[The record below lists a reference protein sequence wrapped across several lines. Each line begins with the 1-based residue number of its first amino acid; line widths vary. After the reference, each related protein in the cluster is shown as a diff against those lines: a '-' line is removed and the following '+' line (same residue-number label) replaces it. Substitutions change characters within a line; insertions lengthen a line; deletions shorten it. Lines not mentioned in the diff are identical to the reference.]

1 MKRYG
6 KYVRP
11 YLSAFII
18 GPILMLTEVFG
29 EIMLPKLMSLIIN
42 NGVASRD
49 IRYIISMGIVM
60 VLTSFVMAAGGI
72 GGAYFSAKAS
82 ICFTSDLRD
91 DMFAKVQEFSFKNI
105 DSYSTGS
112 LVTRLTNDIQQM
124 QNVLMMGLRML
135 LRAPGMLIGA
145 LIMAF
150 MMNSSL
156 AVIILIVIPVLTLSI
171 VLILRTAFPRFTAM
185 QEKLDRLNS
194 GIQEALTN
202 VRVIKS
208 FVREGYEEEKFKGM
222 NQDLKDSSLHAMKV
236 VIVTMPV
243 MMLAMN
249 ITTLAVVWYGGNLII
264 GGSMP
269 VGDLTAFTTYIVQI
283 LMSLMMLSMVLL
295 MTSRAIASV
304 KRVNEVMD
312 TKIDLTDH
320 EAQRKEL
327 LVKEGRVEFENVS
340 FSYSGRED
348 ELELAD
354 ISFQVE
360 PGRTLGI
367 IGSTGSGKTTLV
379 QLIPRLYDA
388 TKGRIL
394 VDGVDVR
401 DYSLLHLR
409 EGVGMVLQKNVLF
422 SGTIEENLK
431 WGREDATEEELRQ
444 AAENAQADGFVTAFS
459 EGYQTELGQGGSNVS
474 GGQKQ
479 RLCIARA
486 LLKKPKILILD
497 DSASAVDTATE
508 ARIRET
514 FGTELKSTTKI
525 IIAQRIGSVE
535 GADNILVLD
544 EGRIIGQGSHEELL
558 KSCSAYQEIYYSQRD
573 KEETVPP
580 GQAVCPGEDGR
591 PSLSKEDREK
601 TAGEEAGKV

>member
-60 VLTSFVMAAGGI
+60 VLTAFVMAAGGI

-243 MMLAMN
+243 M
-249 ITTLAVVWYGGNLII
+249 I
-264 GGSMP
+264 G
-269 VGDLTAFTTYIVQI
+269 V
-283 LMSLMMLSMVLL
+283 
-295 MTSRAIASV
+295 
-304 KRVNEVMD
+304 
-312 TKIDLTDH
+312 
-320 EAQRKEL
+320 
-327 LVKEGRVEFENVS
+327 
-340 FSYSGRED
+340 
-348 ELELAD
+348 
-354 ISFQVE
+354 
-360 PGRTLGI
+360 
-367 IGSTGSGKTTLV
+367 
-379 QLIPRLYDA
+379 YDA
-388 TKGRIL
+388 
-394 VDGVDVR
+394 
-401 DYSLLHLR
+401 
-409 EGVGMVLQKNVLF
+409 
-422 SGTIEENLK
+422 
-431 WGREDATEEELRQ
+431 
-444 AAENAQADGFVTAFS
+444 
-459 EGYQTELGQGGSNVS
+459 
-474 GGQKQ
+474 
-479 RLCIARA
+479 
-486 LLKKPKILILD
+486 LI
-497 DSASAVDTATE
+497 
-508 ARIRET
+508 
-514 FGTELKSTTKI
+514 
-525 IIAQRIGSVE
+525 
-535 GADNILVLD
+535 
-544 EGRIIGQGSHEELL
+544 
-558 KSCSAYQEIYYSQRD
+558 
-573 KEETVPP
+573 
-580 GQAVCPGEDGR
+580 
-591 PSLSKEDREK
+591 
-601 TAGEEAGKV
+601 